1 MDPCKGQKESIAGM
15 SCFQTHTLRHYGKYK
30 RKIGDGT
37 YGNVLKYTS
46 DTETV
51 AIKIHTETTSAFREI
66 VLLEECKHSPYIVDL
81 IDVGYDSRRQH
92 FYQVMPI
99 AEGTIYERMQNH
111 YFTDNPQRVR
121 TALFHI
127 VQSLAYIHVKG
138 YIHRD
143 MKPENI
149 LVYGDKY
156 KLCDFGLSR
165 KIYLPGESYTS
176 YMVTVYYRPPENLLG
191 QTEYTQ
197 SLDIWSVGCMFAEL
211 ILGESAFP
219 FDPSESNSTRIS
231 EEILKKQ
238 VLSLGKLKNLGG
250 YPPYLQVHLSTFSK
264 DMFDKGKKDWEK
276 TVHQPVLQ
284 KSDAL
289 AYDLLMKMLQ
299 LDPKKRI
306 SARGALTH
314 PYFHVFAPIQI
325 PLLSLHSTYQP
336 QDWRPRTKQ
345 LFWSG
350 RNTLFLRCYK
360 KVRENGLSIVSL
372 VKSYFFFNKLL
383 QRLPPHSL
391 TSKTA
396 YQYLRAILNVV
407 SMTDSCEKLTFKML
421 GTEKEKRV
429 LKKCRRHFLHL
440 LQFHITIRTGYDWF
454 LEPRN
459 RQRKEWEEKSRA
471 LYTITL
477 FIPSIFLGFSPESV
491 AEACQTFVL
500 LENEVACT
508 DHPIHALLRKCLP
521 SIIRRL
527 SKNALFQKEVLNV
540 YC

>member
-1 MDPCKGQKESIAGM
+1 M
-15 SCFQTHTLRHYGKYK
+15 SCFQNHILHHYGKYK
-30 RKIGDGT
+30 GKIGDGT
-37 YGNVLKYTS
+37 YGHVLKYASNT
-46 DTETV
+46 DTV
-51 AIKIHTETTSAFREI
+51 AVKIHTHTTSAFREI
-66 VLLEECKHSPYIVDL
+66 ALLEECKHSPYIVDL

-92 FYQVMPI
+92 FYQIMPI
-99 AEGTIYERMQNH
+99 AEGTLYERIQNH
-111 YFTDNPQRVR
+111 YFKDNPQRVR
-121 TALFHI
+121 SALFHI
-127 VQSLAYIHVKG
+127 VQALAYLHVKG

-149 LVYGDKY
+149 LVYGDEY

-165 KIYLPGESYTS
+165 KIYLPGESYTA

-191 QTEYTQ
+191 ETEYTQ

-211 ILGESAFP
+211 ILGEPPFP
-219 FDPSESNSTRIS
+219 FDHSEDDSEHIS
-231 EEILKKQ
+231 EEVLKKQ
-238 VLSLGKLKNLGG
+238 VEALGELKDLRG
-250 YPPYLQVHLSTFSK
+250 YPPYLQVHLSGVSK
-264 DMFDKGKKDWEK
+264 KTFDKGKKEWD
-276 TVHQPVLQ
+276 TRVRQPILQ
-284 KSDAL
+284 KANAL

-314 PYFHVFAPIQI
+314 PYFSAFAPIQI
-325 PLLSLHSTYQP
+325 PILPLYSTYQP

-345 LFWSG
+345 LQWSG

-360 KVRENGLSIVSL
+360 KARENSLPIVAL

-383 QRLPPHSL
+383 QRLPPRSL
-391 TSKTA
+391 TFKIA

-407 SMTDSCEKLTFKML
+407 SMMDSCEELTFETL
-421 GTEKEKRV
+421 GTAKEKQL

-440 LQFHITIRTGYDWF
+440 VKFNITMRTGYDWF

-459 RQRKEWEEKSRA
+459 RQHKEWNEKSRA
-471 LYTITL
+471 LYIITL

-500 LENEVACT
+500 LENGFKCAN
-508 DHPIHALLRKCLP
+508 HPIHSLLRKYLP
-521 SIIRRL
+521 PTLRRL
-527 SKNALFQKEVLNV
+527 SQNALFLEEVLSA